1 MKFEK
6 FMKFLEENGISRRY
20 ARNSFA
26 VFVIATIAPFLYNS
40 FVIVPRHKRYREA
53 LEDRFFD
60 LPKKEFNSYWKMSD
74 EEREKFM
81 DKLAEEVKIEVFGRS
96 K

>member
-1 MKFEK
+1 MVSQEGTR
-6 FMKFLEENGISRRY
+6 GITLQCLLLHYR
-20 ARNSFA
+20 SF
-26 VFVIATIAPFLYNS
+26 IYNS

-81 DKLAEEVKIEVFGRS
+81 DKLAEEVKIEVNNRS
-96 K
+96 R